1 MADPAVTSAPS
12 PLTDVCSVAEAPQA
26 GSSPRRS
33 PRFRSFCLA
42 VAGGASLAAAFEPF
56 GLWPLGLI
64 GPVLLVLALRDRTPR
79 GGALLGAAFG
89 LVFQGLLLVWL
100 AQSMGVAAWAAVV
113 LVQASWFGVLG
124 AAAQIT
130 ARLPGAPFWFAT
142 IWTTVEAARSSW
154 PFGGLP
160 WGRIGF
166 IAIDTPWQ
174 ALLPYSSVAGAGFLL
189 ALAAALVGRAFTP
202 FAVRRRSAFLG
213 AAAVLVLGIVPLVR
227 PWDPT
232 PDASMRVAVVQG
244 DVPGTGRR
252 LVDHHREVTDNH
264 GRATRRLAAQV
275 AAGAQPKPQLVVWPE
290 NSTAVDPVTD
300 SIART
305 VIQGAVDEIQAPI
318 LVGAMVQGPTP
329 ETILNQGIVWEQTGP
344 TPTRYTKQHPVP
356 FGEYIPLRRY
366 LAGLSPRFAEI
377 SRDVLPGTSSTPL
390 QVAGTKIADAICF
403 DVAYDEVLAEQIR
416 NGARLV
422 VVQTSNASFTGTAQ
436 LEQQFAMT
444 RVRAVETG
452 RAVAVA
458 STNGVTALISPSGTV
473 LDRAPLRE
481 TAVLAAD
488 LPLSDKVSPAVRWG
502 AAFRRLALMISIAG
516 VIWGALRL
524 RVVPSSRGRRRP
536 LADLGTTIER
546 ARR

>member
-1 MADPAVTSAPS
+1 MTGASS
-12 PLTDVCSVAEAPQA
+12 PLTDVRVVAKATPG

-33 PRFRSFCLA
+33 RWLGPLCLT
-42 VAGGASLAAAFEPF
+42 VVGGASLAAAFEPF

-64 GPVLLVLALRDRTPR
+64 GPALLALAMEDRTPR
-79 GGALLGAAFG
+79 AAALLGATFG
-89 LVFQGLLLVWL
+89 LIFQGLLLLWL
-100 AQSMGVAAWAAVV
+100 AQSMGVGAWVAVV
-113 LVQASWFGVLG
+113 LVQAAWFGALG
-124 AAAQIT
+124 AAVRLTAQ
-130 ARLPGAPFWFAT
+130 LPGAPFWFAT
-142 IWTTVEAARSSW
+142 IWTAAETARSSW

-160 WGRIGF
+160 WGRVGF

-174 ALLPYSSVAGAGFLL
+174 ALLPYTGVAGAGFLL
-189 ALAAALVGRAFTP
+189 ALAAALLGRGLTP
-202 FAVRRRSAFLG
+202 LSVRRRRALLG
-213 AAAVLVLGIVPLVR
+213 AAAVLALGMLPLVR
-227 PWDPT
+227 PWDP
-232 PDASMRVAVVQG
+232 ASEGSMRVAVVQG

-264 GRATRRLAAQV
+264 VRATRRLAAQV
-275 AAGAQPKPQLVVWPE
+275 AAGAQPLPQLVVWPE

-305 VIQGAVDEIQAPI
+305 AIQDAVDDVGAPI
-318 LVGAMVQGPTP
+318 LVGGMVDGPNPATV
-329 ETILNQGIVWEQTGP
+329 LNQGILWAKTGP
-344 TPTRYTKQHPVP
+344 TSTRYTKRHPVP

-366 LAGLSPRFAEI
+366 LGGLSPRLAEVP
-377 SRDVLPGTSSTPL
+377 RDMLAGTSSTPL
-390 QVAGTKIADAICF
+390 VAAGTKIADAICF
-403 DVAYDEVLAEQIR
+403 DVAYDEVLSEQIR

-422 VVQTSNASFTGTAQ
+422 VVQTSNASFTGTSQ

-458 STNGVTALISPSGTV
+458 STNGVTALLDPSGTV

-502 AAFRRLALMISIAG
+502 TGPGRLALVISISG
-516 VIWGALRL
+516 IFWGALRL
-524 RVVPSSRGRRRP
+524 RRIASRRRGLRRP
-536 LADLGTTIER
+536 LADLRTVLER
-546 ARR
+546 AGR

>member
-1 MADPAVTSAPS
+1 MTGVFS
-12 PLTDVCSVAEAPQA
+12 PLTDVRVVAKATPG

-33 PRFRSFCLA
+33 RWLGPLCLT
-42 VAGGASLAAAFEPF
+42 VVGGASLAAAFEPF

-64 GPVLLVLALRDRTPR
+64 GPALLALAMEDRTPR
-79 GGALLGAAFG
+79 AAALLGATFG
-89 LVFQGLLLVWL
+89 LIFQGLLLLWL
-100 AQSMGVAAWAAVV
+100 AQSMGVGAWVAVV
-113 LVQASWFGVLG
+113 LVQAAWFGALG
-124 AAAQIT
+124 AAVRLT

-142 IWTTVEAARSSW
+142 IWTAAETARSSW

-174 ALLPYSSVAGAGFLL
+174 ALLPYTGVAGAGFLL
-189 ALAAALVGRAFTP
+189 ALAAALLGRGLTP
-202 FAVRRRSAFLG
+202 LSVRRRRALLG
-213 AAAVLVLGIVPLVR
+213 AAAVLALGMLPLAR
-227 PWDPT
+227 PWDP
-232 PDASMRVAVVQG
+232 ASEGSMRVAVVQG

-264 GRATRRLAAQV
+264 VRATRRLAAQV
-275 AAGAQPKPQLVVWPE
+275 AAGAQPLPRLVVWPE

-305 VIQGAVDEIQAPI
+305 AIQDAVDAVGAPI
-318 LVGAMVQGPTP
+318 LVGGMVDGPNPATV
-329 ETILNQGIVWEQTGP
+329 LNQGILWAKTGP
-344 TPTRYTKQHPVP
+344 TSTRYTKRHPVP

-366 LAGLSPRFAEI
+366 LGGLSPRLAEVP
-377 SRDVLPGTSSTPL
+377 RDMLAGTSSTPL
-390 QVAGTKIADAICF
+390 AVAGTKIADAICF
-403 DVAYDEVLAEQIR
+403 DVAYDEVLSEQVR
-416 NGARLV
+416 DGARLV

-458 STNGVTALISPSGTV
+458 STNGVTALIDPSGTV
-473 LDRAPLRE
+473 LDRSPLRE

-488 LPLSDKVSPAVRWG
+488 LPLSATVSPAVRWG
-502 AAFRRLALMISIAG
+502 TAPGRLALVISISG
-516 VIWGALRL
+516 IFWGAWRL
-524 RVVPSSRGRRRP
+524 RRIASRPRGRRRP
-536 LADLGTTIER
+536 LADLRSVFER
-546 ARR
+546 AGR